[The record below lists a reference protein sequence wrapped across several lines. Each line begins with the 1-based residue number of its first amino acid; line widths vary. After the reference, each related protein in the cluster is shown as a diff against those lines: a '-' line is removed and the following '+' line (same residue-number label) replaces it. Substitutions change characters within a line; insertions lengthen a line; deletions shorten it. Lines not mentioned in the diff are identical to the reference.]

1 MAGLRGGST
10 ADAKLEIG
18 IPVSPTKF
26 IARLGCALALV
37 VTLAACSARPAAR
50 SSSGA
55 AATPSGQA
63 SPGAART
70 ATPRAGGRAT
80 IGVVGDLRA
89 INPAFDQIGLAAT
102 LFRPV
107 VEGLFDFDPAGKPR
121 AWLAESVPSPGNGL
135 SVDGKVAI
143 IRLREGVAWE
153 DGRPFTANDVLFT
166 YAASQN
172 PDNPVAPAITSAYR
186 AIRAVDELDSYTV
199 RLTLDQPGDAYLR
212 AFSPIF
218 PAHLFNGQTNLVTHP
233 YARAPFGTG
242 PFRFGEWVP
251 GTSLTLVRSASYRVQ
266 GRPYLD
272 TIVFRAFPD
281 QATAEAAMRTG
292 VVDLLLTADG
302 QGLMTPPTGPGA
314 IRDVAP
320 ARNVPPTWDAGDWWR
335 AAP

>member
-1 MAGLRGGST
+1 
-10 ADAKLEIG
+10 
-18 IPVSPTKF
+18 VSLIRFVT
-26 IARLGCALALV
+26 RLGGALALLV
-37 VTLAACSARPAAR
+37 ALAGCGTWPAAH

-55 AATPSGQA
+55 AATPGGQA

-89 INPAFDQIGLAAT
+89 LNPAFDQAGLAAT

-135 SVDGKVAI
+135 STDGKVAI

-153 DGRPFTANDVLFT
+153 DGRPFTADDILFT

-172 PDNPVAPAITSAYR
+172 PGNPFAPAIASAYQ

-242 PFRFGEWVP
+242 PFRFSEWVP

-272 TIVFRAFPD
+272 AIDFRAFPD
-281 QATAEAAMRTG
+281 QATAEAALRAG

-302 QGLMTPPTGPGA
+302 QGLITPPTGPGT
-314 IRDVAP
+314 IRGVAP
-320 ARNVPPTWDAGDWWR
+320 ARNVPPTWNAGDWWR
-335 AAP
+335 AGP